1 MDNLIR
7 HAVTRMQQRGIKA
20 EAVNIVLV
28 CGAEKHD
35 HRSAT
40 IRYFDKQSRQ
50 YLHDRFGPV
59 QLKRIERQ
67 LDAYA
72 VVDEEGLVLTVGHRT
87 KRIDRHCGK

>member
-1 MDNLIR
+1 MENLTR
-7 HAVTRMQQRGIKA
+7 HAVTRMQQRGIKV
-20 EAVNIVLV
+20 ETVEILLV

-35 HRSAT
+35 HRGAT

-50 YLHDRFGPV
+50 RLHDQFGPV
-59 QLKRIERQ
+59 QLKKIDGQ

-87 KRIDRHCGK
+87 KRINRH